1 MVQLPPEAG
10 EFHRAEHRA
19 PKGPVF
25 HQAVPIRV
33 PGSDKGPFKA
43 ERILLEATYP
53 TQTEFQDDLR
63 AQGDAFVGF
72 HVFGKCP
79 SCGHYANALLATK
92 YLTYYDSDGSK
103 TKAPA
108 PASLNLTKRLETLS
122 LTRIPTLAHPRAQPN
137 AAPPNTPFPADD
149 TRRTQVLVMRCNCDQ
164 NHSDKGDAFGCGSEW
179 LLAVNYIPNDS
190 AATVYKLPLSGA
202 DSSRV
207 WQSAESVT
215 AATSATLTS
224 SQASATKW
232 TSVFTAA
239 LGVLGLAGI
248 LGGRTTIQTLGGG
261 WEFGLGLAVV
271 VALLGNIAMLALANN
286 ASLGFPTLRK
296 APDKAELQ
304 NADLQPLRDADAAIK
319 ALDKAR
325 TAAYLSGFAAL
336 IAIFIFIFA
345 PQPAATGDFML
356 KIALPQTP
364 ASATSTTT
372 VSTVTQ
378 CGSLAISADGKT
390 YTLTPARGGTAVTY
404 PVVDITQIEK
414 C

>member
-1 MVQLPPEAG
+1 MVQVPAEAG
-10 EFHRAEHRA
+10 EFNRAESRA

-25 HQAVPIRV
+25 HQSVPILL
-33 PGSDKGPFKA
+33 PGNKGPFKA
-43 ERILLEATYP
+43 ERVLLDATYL

-63 AQGDAFVGF
+63 AQGDGFVGF

-79 SCGHYANALLATK
+79 SCGHFANALLATK

-103 TKAPA
+103 AKAPA
-108 PASLNLTKRLETLS
+108 SANRSLTKRLETLN
-122 LTRIPTLAHPRAQPN
+122 LERATTLAHPRAQPH
-137 AAPPNTPFPADD
+137 AAPPNAPFPADGA
-149 TRRTQVLVMRCNCDQ
+149 RRTQVLVMRCNCDQ
-164 NHSDKGDAFGCGSEW
+164 NHSDKDDAFGCGSEW
-179 LLAVNYIPNDS
+179 LLAVNYIPSDS
-190 AATVYKLPLSGA
+190 AATVYKLPLSDV

-215 AATSATLTS
+215 AATSAALTS

-232 TSVFTAA
+232 TSVFTAT

-248 LGGRTTIQTLGGG
+248 LGGRTTIQGLGGG
-261 WEFGLGLAVV
+261 WEIALGLAVV
-271 VALLGNIAMLALANN
+271 VALLGNIAMLGFAGD
-286 ASLGFPTLRK
+286 ASAGFPALRS
-296 APDKAELQ
+296 APDKVELQ
-304 NADLQPLRDADAAIK
+304 NADLQPLHDADAAIK

-364 ASATSTTT
+364 AGSATPI

-390 YTLTPARGGTAVTY
+390 YTLTPARGGTAVAY
-404 PVVDITQIEK
+404 PVADITQVEK

>member
-1 MVQLPPEAG
+1 MVQLPPEVG
-10 EFHRAEHRA
+10 GVNSAEHRA

-25 HQAVPIRV
+25 PRAVPILL
-33 PGSDKGPFKA
+33 PGGDKRPFKA
-43 ERILLEATYP
+43 ERILLDPTYP

-63 AQGDAFVGF
+63 AQGNDFVGF

-103 TKAPA
+103 TKSPA
-108 PASLNLTKRLETLS
+108 PASRTLTKRLEALS
-122 LTRIPTLAHPRAQPN
+122 LTRVPTLAHPRAQPN

-149 TRRTQVLVMRCNCDQ
+149 ARRTQVLVMRCNCDQ
-164 NHSDKGDAFGCGSEW
+164 SHSDKDDPFGCGSEW
-179 LLAVNYIPNDS
+179 LLAVNYIPSDS
-190 AATVYKLPLSGA
+190 EATVYKLPLSDT

-239 LGVLGLAGI
+239 LGILGLAGI
-248 LGGRTTIQTLGGG
+248 LGGRTTIQALGGG
-261 WEFGLGLAVV
+261 WEVALGIAVV
-271 VALLGNIAMLALANN
+271 VALLGNIAMLGFANN
-286 ASLGFPTLRK
+286 ASLGFPSLRK
-296 APDKAELQ
+296 APDIVELK
-304 NADLQPLRDADAAIK
+304 NADLQPLHDADDAIK

-336 IAIFIFIFA
+336 IAIFIFLFA

-356 KIALPQTP
+356 KIALPQNP
-364 ASATSTTT
+364 ATTSATT
-372 VSTVTQ
+372 VSTTTQ
-378 CGSLAISADGKT
+378 CGSLAISADGKI

-404 PVVDITQIEK
+404 PVADITQVKK